1 MVLHPGLNC
10 SCFPTTSS
18 SFSDSTQAPGRFS
31 PAPSCVYV
39 NSRPAVKQDN
49 HSSSS
54 SRLEAGLERYPPL
67 LRQCGAARDLSQ
79 ARRLHVEI
87 IENGLDRER
96 FLGNLLVQAYGK
108 CGSLQ
113 DARTVFDGMV
123 DRNLYS
129 WTLLIGA
136 YAQNGFH
143 REALDLFWAM
153 DRQPDNVTFLTVLC
167 SCSSC
172 GDVVEGR
179 ALHERIRCS
188 RFERDTMVGNALISM
203 YGKCDS
209 LVDAR
214 SVFESM
220 DWRQRNVVSWN
231 AMIAAYAQNGHS
243 TEALVLYWR
252 MNLQGLGTDHV
263 TFVSVLGACSSLA
276 QGREIHNRVFYSG
289 LDSFQSLA
297 NALVT
302 MYARFGSVGDAK
314 RMFQS
319 LQTRDETSW
328 NAVILAHSQSGD
340 WSGAL
345 RIFKEMKCDVKP
357 NSTTYINVISG
368 FSTPEV
374 LPEGRKIHAE
384 IVANGFDTDLVV
396 ATALINMYGKCG
408 SSHEA
413 REVFDKMKKRDMVSW
428 NVMIGCYVLNGDFHE
443 ALELYQ
449 KLDME
454 GFKRTKATFV
464 SILGACS
471 SVKALAQ
478 GRLVHSHILERGL
491 DSEVAVATA
500 LVNMYAKCGSLE
512 EARKVFNAMKNRDAV
527 AWSTLIGAYASNGYG
542 KDARSLY
549 EGMVREELKPD
560 NVTFM
565 SLLGACSSFEECSWV
580 DSEIVKNG
588 FEKDAVVGT
597 TLLNTYGKHGKVEEA
612 RKVFDRLGSRDTISW
627 NAMITTYVQNGCAV
641 AAMKI
646 FREMT
651 GAAGLKPDAV
661 TFIAVLEACASLGRL
676 SEVKALHAQIS
687 ESELESNVVVTNT
700 LINMYARCGSLE
712 EAERLFAAAKEKTVV
727 SWTAMVAAFSQY
739 GRYAEALDLFQEM
752 DLEGVKPD
760 DVTYT
765 SILFVCTHGG
775 SLEQGW
781 RYFTDMAELHA
792 LAPTADHFAA
802 MVDLLGRS
810 GRLFDAKELL
820 ESMPFE
826 PDPVAWMTFLT
837 ACRIHGK
844 LELGEAAA
852 ERVYELDPSSTAP
865 YIAMSNIYAAHGMWE
880 KVASVRKKME
890 ERGLKKLPGLS
901 FIEVDG
907 KLHEFSSGGKYH
919 PRTDEICEELTR
931 LHGLMRAAGYVPDT
945 KAVLHDVSEGE
956 KETMLLYHS
965 EKMAI
970 AFGLVSSRGSGEPIR
985 VVKNLRVCSDCH
997 TATKFIAR
1005 IAGRDIIVRDCN
1017 RFHRFSS
1024 DGKCSC
1030 GDYW

>member
-1 MVLHPGLNC
+1 
-10 SCFPTTSS
+10 
-18 SFSDSTQAPGRFS
+18 
-31 PAPSCVYV
+31 
-39 NSRPAVKQDN
+39 
-49 HSSSS
+49 
-54 SRLEAGLERYPPL
+54 
-67 LRQCGAARDLSQ
+67 
-79 ARRLHVEI
+79 
-87 IENGLDRER
+87 
-96 FLGNLLVQAYGK
+96 
-108 CGSLQ
+108 
-113 DARTVFDGMV
+113 
-123 DRNLYS
+123 
-129 WTLLIGA
+129 
-136 YAQNGFH
+136 
-143 REALDLFWAM
+143 M

-542 KDARSLY
+542 KDAR
-549 EGMVREELKPD
+549 K
-560 NVTFM
+560 
-565 SLLGACSSFEECSWV
+565 
-580 DSEIVKNG
+580 
-588 FEKDAVVGT
+588 
-597 TLLNTYGKHGKVEEA
+597 A